1 MSYRQP
7 AAKRGEGVCP
17 RLNWRCADEFVKE
30 PAVLAQL
37 RIRRRHPAG
46 NLFSSIENN
55 LNPQR
60 AQTQATARPLG
71 PLASRPRTARKSAL
85 ESRGCSHFCPTVA
98 VDTAELHDKIR
109 KAQKMHKFNKFG
121 VFSPPQQAWWYSRGA
136 HRSVP
141 AEHTQESEPERHAG
155 RSTRSRGGLVPIWT
169 VLVCSNCPDSVQQ
182 AYLRAAISSPTPRR
196 ESGLK
201 RYGSIAPDFFRGMA
215 WALQCSPPCESA
227 IRRRSWGR
235 RRRNERV

>member
-37 RIRRRHPAG
+37 RIRRRHLAG

-121 VFSPPQQAWWYSRGA
+121 VFSPPSRRGGT
-136 HRSVP
+136 R
-141 AEHTQESEPERHAG
+141 AEPTAAFL
-155 RSTRSRGGLVPIWT
+155 RSTRKRANPNGMQGDLRGLGA
-169 VLVCSNCPDSVQQ
+169 DS
-182 AYLRAAISSPTPRR
+182 YPFGRFWYAAIAPTLCSKPIFERQSARQLPVGSP
-196 ESGLK
+196 
-201 RYGSIAPDFFRGMA
+201 
-215 WALQCSPPCESA
+215 
-227 IRRRSWGR
+227 
-235 RRRNERV
+235 V